1 MHDLPPSF
9 KKGGITNHPV
19 GVPMVELPRG
29 NIIEER
35 RGGAGILATLVNE
48 MVKLNSSGYIRTER
62 RPAEKMPRVGQV
74 VVTRGEVSAAIHEE
88 KAILEGVEALI
99 EIEADANELDCLI
112 QLIEDVDVQRILD
125 LHPYS

>member
-48 MVKLNSSGYIRTER
+48 MIKLNSSGYIRTER
-62 RPAEKMPRVGQV
+62 TPLKRCR
-74 VVTRGEVSAAIHEE
+74 
-88 KAILEGVEALI
+88 
-99 EIEADANELDCLI
+99 ELDKL
-112 QLIEDVDVQRILD
+112 
-125 LHPYS
+125 S

>member
-48 MVKLNSSGYIRTER
+48 MVKLNSSGYIHGKNTSR
-62 RPAEKMPRVGQV
+62 K
-74 VVTRGEVSAAIHEE
+74 
-88 KAILEGVEALI
+88 
-99 EIEADANELDCLI
+99 DAKDWASN
-112 QLIEDVDVQRILD
+112 RN
-125 LHPYS
+125 

>member
-1 MHDLPPSF
+1 MLDLPPSF

-19 GVPMVELPRG
+19 GVPMVELARG

-62 RPAEKMPRVGQV
+62 THSEQIPSIGQGI
-74 VVTRGEVSAAIHEE
+74 VTR
-88 KAILEGVEALI
+88 
-99 EIEADANELDCLI
+99 
-112 QLIEDVDVQRILD
+112 
-125 LHPYS
+125 